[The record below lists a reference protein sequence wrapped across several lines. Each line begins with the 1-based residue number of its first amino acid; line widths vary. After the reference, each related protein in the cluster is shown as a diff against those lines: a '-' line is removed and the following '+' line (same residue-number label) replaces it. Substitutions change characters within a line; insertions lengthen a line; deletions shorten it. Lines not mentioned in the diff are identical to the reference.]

1 MFSALG
7 PSHCLGTM
15 NRKSLALAIAST
27 ALPPIDTSPPRAMR
41 DRLAVLATLLI

>member
-1 MFSALG
+1 MPLVFLIAPAL
-7 PSHCLGTM
+7 P
-15 NRKSLALAIAST
+15 APVAST